1 MIQIANYHYPDYST
15 GADAWLDIAMQ
26 AQDDAEYERET
37 IDMMVA
43 VSAIGAMQDNTK
55 EYEGEIAAMI
65 MEASTPGAEPT
76 ELVPDGTRLRDLTL
90 AIEYYTVLAVD
101 RANPAYRYRAIALS
115 EARNAM
121 RKDLLNSRTW
131 R

>member
-43 VSAIGAMQDNTK
+43 VSAIGN
-55 EYEGEIAAMI
+55 
-65 MEASTPGAEPT
+65 
-76 ELVPDGTRLRDLTL
+76 
-90 AIEYYTVLAVD
+90 
-101 RANPAYRYRAIALS
+101 
-115 EARNAM
+115 
-121 RKDLLNSRTW
+121 RTW